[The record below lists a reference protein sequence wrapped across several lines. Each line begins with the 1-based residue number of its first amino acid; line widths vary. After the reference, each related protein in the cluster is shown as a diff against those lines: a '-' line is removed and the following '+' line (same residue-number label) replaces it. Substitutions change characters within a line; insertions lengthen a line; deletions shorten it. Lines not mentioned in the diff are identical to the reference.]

1 MNRNIDNLGRI
12 VIPAEMRKE
21 LGIDAGSNLNIELID
36 NKIVIT
42 NANRVDYKEKV
53 EKALA
58 FIKEHKFT
66 DYEIDD
72 ERSIDYVRA
81 DKVEDLLK

>member
-12 VIPAEMRKE
+12 VIPKEFRKE
-21 LGIDAGSNLNIELID
+21 LGIDSGSNLNIELVN

-42 NANRVDYKEKV
+42 KKDSVDYKEKV

-81 DKVEDLLK
+81 DKVEDILK